1 MEKHNSQIGKNTL
14 NKKIINILD
23 SEGNK
28 TEENEIVMFQE
39 KIKKMY
45 LDKEKAKNN
54 LKKEINK
61 EQIPQNLKFE
71 NTEILGISKTF
82 KNISYEN
89 IIKHKDLLGSNSRY
103 IEPLRITKK
112 DKNFQNKDEI
122 KYETKNDIQD
132 KKERNKILLKLLVN
146 KELSRIST
154 ISKELRNQSRKQT
167 QKEEKSKKEEKL
179 ETKKED
185 NNNEIID
192 INNNEK
198 EINIYLNNEVDDIK
212 KESKKEDALKII
224 ELLKIKSNSK
234 KDSNIFQEQI
244 NDKNRIININI
255 NTNHNIITKNEIIN
269 PEPNEKNII
278 SNKNK
283 LIYKGD
289 FLNRF
294 ANNKNNNK
302 NFYVKTSDNI
312 NDENDINNRYIYK
325 SKNNIY
331 NNNLNEKMR
340 RLKLEKD
347 LAIEI
352 NKNELSGEWNKEI
365 KNNQNIKTQEI
376 IFSNDNKN
384 KINYNYMNSFD
395 KNETIQLNDFKN
407 NQNKDNIYSKKN
419 LMTSKNIKYKTN
431 YNFYK
436 NNIPIKENNN
446 QDRIIEK
453 NIYKKNKS
461 ILYNKSIPKGN
472 KKKNMLSDN
481 DSLDNKK
488 NKVDIIYY
496 NKKKLSYKNY
506 NHSYDFTK
514 MNKNNLE
521 SKIIKLKNNSSFIG
535 KELYY
540 QYNNTKI
547 NPINQ
552 IYIKKNLIN
561 NNVEKKNQNKSVI
574 YINKYISNKNENLN
588 YFYNNS
594 NSNQNEVDL
603 IKTNSKEK
611 KIKYCSN
618 DNTIS
623 KNKNFVVLIIEQILV
638 LEDKLKDIIISLSN
652 EKSISNY
659 SLDFWNYF
667 YNSLIFSKFDIIFKG
682 AKDINIIKL
691 SINLILFT
699 IMICYDFSFE
709 SNKLINIYLYL
720 SEILEL
726 NHKNIILLLDQISNK
741 IILNNRENNWIIRA
755 FNTINN
761 FNLTEEN
768 NNNSNN
774 TSNYTEVIF
783 FKIKINISILLKKI
797 NYILLTNKTNFN
809 ECLLKLFNKIKN
821 ESFIYIDD
829 FFKEYLLRE
838 NYIECSVTA
847 FTYLKEEQNFEP
859 IPAPYL
865 KINGKKKFTLVLDL
879 DETLINFQINKK
891 NNDEGTLKLR
901 PNLYKFLDSLKNF
914 YEIILFTEASEAYA
928 QLLINAIEENNK
940 YFEYKFYRQHTVI
953 IGNNFIKDLTRLG
966 RPLNSIVIIDNSPQN
981 FKLQKAN
988 GIHIKS
994 FFGEEDDEDNTLIDL
1009 MTILI
1014 RIAKEENDVRKGII
1028 KYHEEIITKIT
1039 SNIYKHN
1046 NIKL

>member
-1 MEKHNSQIGKNTL
+1 MEKHNSQIGKNML
-14 NKKIINILD
+14 NKNIINILD

-61 EQIPQNLKFE
+61 EQIPQNLKYE
-71 NTEILGISKTF
+71 NTEIFGISKTF

-89 IIKHKDLLGSNSRY
+89 LSKHKDLLDSNSRY
-103 IEPLRITKK
+103 VEPLKITKK
-112 DKNFQNKDEI
+112 DKNIQNIDEI
-122 KYETKNDIQD
+122 KYETKNNIQD

-185 NNNEIID
+185 NKNEIID

-212 KESKKEDALKII
+212 KESNKEDALKII

-269 PEPNEKNII
+269 PEPNKKNII
-278 SNKNK
+278 SHKNK
-283 LIYKGD
+283 QIYKD
-289 FLNRF
+289 DTLNRF
-294 ANNKNNNK
+294 VNKKNNNN

-352 NKNELSGEWNKEI
+352 NKNELSGEWDKEI

-376 IFSNDNKN
+376 IFSKDKKN

-407 NQNKDNIYSKKN
+407 SQNNDNIYSKKN
-419 LMTSKNIKYKTN
+419 LMANKNIKYKTN

-461 ILYNKSIPKGN
+461 IVYNKSIPKGN
-472 KKKNMLSDN
+472 KKMNMLTDN
-481 DSLDNKK
+481 DSLNNKK
-488 NKVDIIYY
+488 NKVDIIYN
-496 NKKKLSYKNY
+496 NKNKLFYKNY

-540 QYNNTKI
+540 QYNNTK
-547 NPINQ
+547 NAPINQ
-552 IYIKKNLIN
+552 IYKKKNLIN
-561 NNVEKKNQNKSVI
+561 NNDEKKNQNKSVI
-574 YINKYISNKNENLN
+574 YINKYISNKNENLK

-603 IKTNSKEK
+603 IKMDSKEK
-611 KIKYCSN
+611 KIKYSSN
-618 DNTIS
+618 ENTIS

-638 LEDKLKDIIISLSN
+638 LEDKLKDIIISLNN

-659 SLDFWNYF
+659 SFEFWNYF
-667 YNSLIFSKFDIIFKG
+667 YNSLIFSKFEIIFKE

-768 NNNSNN
+768 NNNCNN
-774 TSNYTEVIF
+774 TSNYAEIIL

-847 FTYLKEEQNFEP
+847 FTYLKEEQIFEP
-859 IPAPYL
+859 FPAPYL
-865 KINGKKKFTLVLDL
+865 KINRKKKFTLVLDL

-901 PNLYKFLDSLKNF
+901 PNLYKFLDSLKKF

-966 RPLNSIVIIDNSPQN
+966 RPLNSIIIIDNSPQN

-1009 MTILI
+1009 MSILI

-1028 KYHEEIITKIT
+1028 KYREEIITKIT

-1046 NIKL
+1046 NIKI